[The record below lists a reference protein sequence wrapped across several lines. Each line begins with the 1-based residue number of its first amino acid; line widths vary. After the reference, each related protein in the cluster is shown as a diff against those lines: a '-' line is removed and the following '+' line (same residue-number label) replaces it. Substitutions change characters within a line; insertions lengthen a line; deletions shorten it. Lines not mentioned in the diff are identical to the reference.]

1 MRVSLVCAWLL
12 LPMGIVGCEA
22 GDPTPSSA
30 LDATDGDAAS
40 PASCAPD
47 RAIAPA
53 PAGSCP
59 RDPTDF
65 VPGSETD
72 GWPACVVDDGLY
84 HPFSASVASL
94 TRVEAFERIA
104 SILRFG
110 GDSVPTGADFVEAR
124 AIYSADEGIG
134 SRVVRREDEHYPP
147 AAKACR
153 DMNPDEIAA
162 NADRCV
168 GPAKILP
175 ILTRAFA
182 DGANGVDPLG
192 NAARIEAALLWFFYV
207 SAHKE
212 ATTCASKAADC
223 DSMWA
228 KYSGGEPRTSAK
240 GLSRY
245 VRARSPTAHD
255 RAYDGLLAVRCWRD
269 LDNPSGVAA
278 DLATR
283 DRARTQLDRALL
295 RGLAVIVRQRSLE
308 RACGGAWQGVRVLGA
323 VLDRAATAR
332 DAAKAAVL
340 RAELAKTTPDGVDQA
355 KLLGALDALFPCP

>member
-1 MRVSLVCAWLL
+1 MRVSLPLALFAAIVASAGLL
-12 LPMGIVGCEA
+12 GCEA
-22 GDPTPSSA
+22 ENPASTAATDR
-30 LDATDGDAAS
+30 DATA

-47 RAIAPA
+47 RAIVPA
-53 PAGSCP
+53 AEGSCP
-59 RDPTDF
+59 RAPTDF
-65 VPGSETD
+65 VPGSESD
-72 GWPACVVDDGLY
+72 GWPACVVDDGVY
-84 HPFSASVASL
+84 HAFSASIASL

-110 GDSVPTGADFVEAR
+110 RDTAPTPADFVEAR

-153 DMNPDEIAA
+153 DMTPDEIVAH
-162 NADRCV
+162 ADRCV

-192 NAARIEAALLWFFYV
+192 NAARIEASLLWFFYL
-207 SAHKE
+207 STHKE
-212 ATTCASKAADC
+212 ATTCASKSADC

-245 VRARSPTAHD
+245 VRARSPMAHD

-278 DLATR
+278 DLDTR
-283 DRARTQLDRALL
+283 DRARAQLDRALL
-295 RGLAVIVRQRSLE
+295 RGLAVIVRQRALE
-308 RACGGAWQGVRVLGA
+308 RACGGAWEGVRVLGA
-323 VLDRAATAR
+323 VLDREATAR
-332 DAAKAAVL
+332 DPENAAVL
-340 RAELAKTTPDGVDQA
+340 RAELAKTSPNDVDEA
-355 KLLGALDALFPCP
+355 KLLAALDALFPCP